1 MRTASRITMGSPF
14 FSVFLA
20 SGPPA
25 GSLRYIALI
34 YAAPFRAC
42 ASPRPLYYRPVSPR
56 LLLFGSAV
64 TRFSRHASEI
74 GIQAGA
80 ETEAAASNRA
90 DECTRAVQRQ
100 RCNVAAE
107 IFPDAV
113 LLQVL
118 LDIRKIERCNGLF
131 LLPDILANRP
141 DRFRSCEIPNDRYQQ
156 VLRFERFHDRE
167 ILFAGEITSEDA
179 LSVRG
184 RHQVGI
190 GYAAK
195 ATSAARTVVD
205 AGSEPIEVV
214 IDVLDSAEIV
224 FRERKAVLFGQ
235 MLLDG
240 FEIFRIEHI

>member
-56 LLLFGSAV
+56 LLLF
-64 TRFSRHASEI
+64 
-74 GIQAGA
+74 
-80 ETEAAASNRA
+80 
-90 DECTRAVQRQ
+90 
-100 RCNVAAE
+100 
-107 IFPDAV
+107 
-113 LLQVL
+113 
-118 LDIRKIERCNGLF
+118 
-131 LLPDILANRP
+131 
-141 DRFRSCEIPNDRYQQ
+141 
-156 VLRFERFHDRE
+156 ERFHDRE

-195 ATSAARTVVD
+195 ATSTARTVVD

-240 FEIFRIEHI
+240 FEIFRIEHIADRRVFECGEDLLNGRFGTES